1 MNNRK
6 TKTAFLTK
14 SAMIAALYV
23 LLTEISALLGI
34 SSGVIQFRLS
44 EMFAVLPIF
53 TPAAIP
59 GVFIGCMISNII
71 TGGVFWDVIFGS
83 LATLIGAVGTYLL
96 RRAPRAVTTLPPIL
110 ANTVIVPFILTYVY
124 GVPDALWFLF
134 LTVFV
139 GEALSAGV
147 LGVLVYGIFLKNKK
161 ALGL

>member
-71 TGGVFWDVIFGS
+71 TGGVVWDVIFGS
-83 LATLIGAVGTYLL
+83 LASLLGAWGAWALRKKSVYLV
-96 RRAPRAVTTLPPIL
+96 PVPTIL
-110 ANTVIVPFILTYVY
+110 ANMIIVPFVLRYAY
-124 GVPDALWFLF
+124 GAEGSIPFF
-134 LTVFV
+134 MLTVGFGEFV
-139 GEALSAGV
+139 CAGI
-147 LGVLVYGIFLKNKK
+147 LGVFLAKTLKKYKIIF
-161 ALGL
+161 

>member
-83 LATLIGAVGTYLL
+83 LASLLGAWGAWALRKKSVYLV
-96 RRAPRAVTTLPPIL
+96 PVPTIF
-110 ANTVIVPFILTYVY
+110 ANMIIVPFVLRYAY
-124 GVPDALWFLF
+124 GAEGSIPFF
-134 LTVFV
+134 MLTVGLGEFV
-139 GEALSAGV
+139 CAGI
-147 LGVLVYGIFLKNKK
+147 LGVFLAKTLKKYKIIF
-161 ALGL
+161 

>member
-6 TKTAFLTK
+6 TKTASLTK

-71 TGGVFWDVIFGS
+71 TGGVVWDVIFGS
-83 LATLIGAVGTYLL
+83 IASLLGAWGAWALRKKSVYLV
-96 RRAPRAVTTLPPIL
+96 PVPTIL
-110 ANTVIVPFILTYVY
+110 ANMIIVPFVLRYAY
-124 GVPDALWFLF
+124 GAEGSIPFF
-134 LTVFV
+134 MLTVGL
-139 GEALSAGV
+139 GEVVCAGI
-147 LGVLVYGIFLKNKK
+147 LGVFLAKTLKKYKIIF
-161 ALGL
+161 

>member
-23 LLTEISALLGI
+23 LLTEVSALLGI

-44 EMFAVLPIF
+44 EMFAVLPVF

-71 TGGVFWDVIFGS
+71 TGGVLWDVVFGS
-83 LATLIGAVGTYLL
+83 LASLIGAYGAWLL
-96 RRAPRAVTTLPPIL
+96 RKKSVYLAPVPTIA
-110 ANTVIVPFILTYVY
+110 ANMLIIPFVLQYAY
-124 GVPDALWFLF
+124 GAEGSIPFF
-134 LTVFV
+134 MLTVGFGEFV
-139 GEALSAGV
+139 CAGI
-147 LGVLVYGIFLKNKK
+147 LGVFLAKTLKKYKIIF
-161 ALGL
+161 

>member
-59 GVFIGCMISNII
+59 GVFIGCLISNII
-71 TGGVFWDVIFGS
+71 TGGVIWDVVFGS
-83 LATLIGAVGTYLL
+83 LASLIGAYGAEGT
-96 RRAPRAVTTLPPIL
+96 I
-110 ANTVIVPFILTYVY
+110 PF
-124 GVPDALWFLF
+124 FM
-134 LTVFV
+134 LTVGLGEFV
-139 GEALSAGV
+139 CAGI
-147 LGVLVYGIFLKNKK
+147 LGVFLAKTLKKHKVIF
-161 ALGL
+161 

>member
-59 GVFIGCMISNII
+59 GVFIGCLISNII
-71 TGGVFWDVIFGS
+71 TGGVIWDVVFGS
-83 LATLIGAVGTYLL
+83 LASLIGAYGAWLL
-96 RRAPRAVTTLPPIL
+96 RKKSVYLAPIPTIL
-110 ANTVIVPFILTYVY
+110 ANMIIVPLVLRYAY
-124 GVPDALWFLF
+124 GAEGTIPFF
-134 LTVFV
+134 MLTVGLGEFV
-139 GEALSAGV
+139 CAGI
-147 LGVLVYGIFLKNKK
+147 LGVFLAKTLKKHKVIF
-161 ALGL
+161 

>member
-23 LLTEISALLGI
+23 LLTEVSALLGI

-44 EMFAVLPIF
+44 EMFAVLPFF

-71 TGGVFWDVIFGS
+71 TGGVLWDVVFGS
-83 LATLIGAVGTYLL
+83 LASLIGAYGAWLL
-96 RRAPRAVTTLPPIL
+96 RKKSVYLAPVPTIA
-110 ANTVIVPFILTYVY
+110 ANMLIIPFVLQYAY
-124 GVPDALWFLF
+124 GAEGSIPFF
-134 LTVFV
+134 MLTVGFGEFV
-139 GEALSAGV
+139 CAGI
-147 LGVLVYGIFLKNKK
+147 LGVFLAKTLRKYKIIF
-161 ALGL
+161 